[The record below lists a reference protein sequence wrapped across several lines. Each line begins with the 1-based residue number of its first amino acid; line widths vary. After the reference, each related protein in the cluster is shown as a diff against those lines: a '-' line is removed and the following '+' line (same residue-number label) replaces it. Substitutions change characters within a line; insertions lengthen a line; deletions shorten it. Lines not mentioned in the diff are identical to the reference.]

1 MLKLKNTPNPEFVQM
16 PNIAKVHRKRSKGG
30 SGIRNKYLPY
40 LLLLPVFTMIIVVVF
55 IPLLTTII
63 YSFQSYRLTNRE
75 EQATFIGLDNY
86 FTLFQDD
93 RFLSSLVT
101 SLIYIAG
108 SVVGMLILA
117 LITAQIANQT
127 FKGRSIFRATIL
139 LPWAV
144 APVVAAQAW
153 KFMFETDF
161 GIINHL
167 LTTLNLIERNI
178 PWLVSSEYA
187 MGSVIIT
194 NVWKTTPLLTLILVS
209 GLQTISKDLYESADM
224 DGASPLKKYYYITL
238 PLIKPFILMGLI
250 FTTLQTIN
258 VIDIIYV
265 MTGGGPGEAT
275 EIFTLYNYKVF
286 FQYLDFGLGGAMAV
300 IGVTVIGILIFIY
313 GRNMNK
319 QVNN

>member
-1 MLKLKNTPNPEFVQM
+1 MNAPNVSSRTSLTNVKPKRAKRKSSLK
-16 PNIAKVHRKRSKGG
+16 
-30 SGIRNKYLPY
+30 NKYLPY
-40 LLLLPVFTMIIVVVF
+40 LLLVPVFTMIIVVVF

-63 YSFQSYRLTNRE
+63 YSFQSYRLTNQE
-75 EQATFIGLDNY
+75 EKATFIGFDNY
-86 FTLFQDD
+86 VTLFQDE
-93 RFLSSLVT
+93 RFVSSLVT
-101 SLIYIAG
+101 SLIYIGG
-108 SVVGMLILA
+108 SVLGMLILA
-117 LITAQIANQT
+117 LITAQIANQA
-127 FKGRSIFRATIL
+127 FKGRSIFRSTIL

-161 GIINHL
+161 GIINHI
-167 LTTLNLIERNI
+167 LTSFGAIERNI
-178 PWLVSSEYA
+178 PWLVTADYA
-187 MGSVIIT
+187 MWSVILT
-194 NVWKTTPLLTLILVS
+194 NVWKTTPLLTLIIIS
-209 GLQTISKDLYESADM
+209 GLQTISRDLYESADM
-224 DGASPLKKYYYITL
+224 DGASPFKKYYYITL

-300 IGVTVIGILIFIY
+300 IGVTIIGILIFIY

-319 QVNN
+319 QVNH

>member
-1 MLKLKNTPNPEFVQM
+1 MNK
-16 PNIAKVHRKRSKGG
+16 
-30 SGIRNKYLPY
+30 KYLPY
-40 LLLLPVFTMIIVVVF
+40 LLLVPVFSMIIVVVL

-63 YSFQSYRLTNRE
+63 YSFQSYSLTNQE
-75 EQATFIGLDNY
+75 DQTTFIGLQNY
-86 FTLFQDD
+86 ITLFQSS
-93 RFLSSLVT
+93 RFISSLIT
-101 SLIYIAG
+101 SFIYIAG
-108 SVVGMLILA
+108 SVAGMLILG
-117 LITAQIANQT
+117 LITAQLANQA
-127 FKGRSIFRATIL
+127 FRGRSIFRATIL

-167 LTTLNLIERNI
+167 LTSIGLIERNI
-178 PWLVSSEYA
+178 PWLVSSDYA
-187 MGSVIIT
+187 MLGVITT
-194 NVWKTTPLLTLILVS
+194 NVWKTTPLLTLIIVS
-209 GLQTISKDLYESADM
+209 GLQTIPKDLYESADI
-224 DGASPLKKYYYITL
+224 DGANSIRKYFYITL
-238 PLIKPFILMGLI
+238 PLIKPFIIMGLI

-300 IGVTVIGILIFIY
+300 TGVTLISVLIFIY
-313 GRNMNK
+313 SRNMNK
-319 QVNN
+319 QVNT

>member
-1 MLKLKNTPNPEFVQM
+1 LKNAPNPELVNM
-16 PNIAKVHRKRSKGG
+16 TNIPNVHTKRSKGG
-30 SGIRNKYLPY
+30 SGLRNKYLPY
-40 LLLLPVFTMIIVVVF
+40 LLLVPVFTMIIVVVF

-75 EQATFIGLDNY
+75 EQATFIGLKNY

-93 RFLSSLVT
+93 RFISSLVT

-117 LITAQIANQT
+117 LITAQIANQA
-127 FKGRSIFRATIL
+127 FKGRSVFRSTIL

-153 KFMFETDF
+153 KCMFETDY
-161 GIINHL
+161 GIINHI
-167 LTTLNLIERNI
+167 LTSLGVIERNI
-178 PWLVSSEYA
+178 PWLVSSETA
-187 MGSVIIT
+187 MGSVILT
-194 NVWKTTPLLTLILVS
+194 NIWKTTPLLTLIIVS

-224 DGASPLKKYYYITL
+224 DGASPFKKYFYITL

-319 QVNN
+319 QINH

>member
-1 MLKLKNTPNPEFVQM
+1 MKNAQGLNVSKLSDASPLPV
-16 PNIAKVHRKRSKGG
+16 KRVKGG
-30 SGIRNKYLPY
+30 SLLRKKYFPY
-40 LLLLPVFTMIIVVVF
+40 LLLVPVFTMIIVVVF

-63 YSFQSYRLTNRE
+63 YSFQSYRLTNTE
-75 EQATFIGLDNY
+75 EKAKFIGLDNY
-86 FTLFQDD
+86 ITLFQDD
-93 RFLSSLVT
+93 RFIASLVT
-101 SLIYIAG
+101 SLIYIGG
-108 SVVGMLILA
+108 SVLGMLILA
-117 LITAQIANQT
+117 LITAQIANQA

-161 GIINHL
+161 GIINYI
-167 LTTLNLIERNI
+167 LTSLGLIKLNI

-187 MGSVIIT
+187 VYSVILT
-194 NVWKTTPLLTLILVS
+194 NVWKTTPLLTLIIVS

-224 DGASPLKKYYYITL
+224 DGASPFGKYYYITL

-265 MTGGGPGEAT
+265 MTGGGPGETT

-300 IGVTVIGILIFIY
+300 IGVTVIGILIFLY

>member
-1 MLKLKNTPNPEFVQM
+1 
-16 PNIAKVHRKRSKGG
+16 
-30 SGIRNKYLPY
+30 
-40 LLLLPVFTMIIVVVF
+40 MIIVVVF

-75 EQATFIGLDNY
+75 EQSKFIGLDNY
-86 FTLFQDD
+86 VALFHDN

-101 SLIYIAG
+101 SLIYIGG
-108 SVVGMLILA
+108 SVLGMLIIA
-117 LITAQIANQT
+117 LITAQIANQS
-127 FKGRSIFRATIL
+127 FRGRSIFRSTIL

-161 GIINHL
+161 GIINHI
-167 LTTLNLIERNI
+167 LTALGVIERNI
-178 PWLVSSEYA
+178 PWLVSSDFA
-187 MGSVIIT
+187 MGSVILT
-194 NVWKTTPLLTLILVS
+194 NIWKTTPLLTLIIVS
-209 GLQTISKDLYESADM
+209 GLQTISRELYESADI
-224 DGASPLKKYYYITL
+224 DGASSIRKYYYITL
-238 PLIKPFILMGLI
+238 PLIRPFILMGLI

-300 IGVTVIGILIFIY
+300 IGVTVIGLLILIY
-313 GRNMNK
+313 SRNMNK
-319 QVNN
+319 HVNM

>member
-1 MLKLKNTPNPEFVQM
+1 MNVPNVSRRSGLTNVNTKKVKTKSSLK
-16 PNIAKVHRKRSKGG
+16 
-30 SGIRNKYLPY
+30 NKYLPY
-40 LLLLPVFTMIIVVVF
+40 LLLTPVFTMIIVVVF
-55 IPLLTTII
+55 IPLLTTIF
-63 YSFQSYRLTNRE
+63 YSFQSYRLTNQE
-75 EQATFIGLDNY
+75 EKATFIGLDNY
-86 FTLFQDD
+86 ITLFQDD
-93 RFLSSLVT
+93 RFISSLVT

-108 SVVGMLILA
+108 SVLGMLVLA

-127 FKGRSIFRATIL
+127 FKGRSIFRSTIL

-161 GIINHL
+161 GIINHI
-167 LTTLNLIERNI
+167 LTSLGVIERNI
-178 PWLVSSEYA
+178 PWLVTSDYA
-187 MGSVIIT
+187 MGSVILT
-194 NVWKTTPLLTLILVS
+194 NVWKTTPLLTLIIIS
-209 GLQTISKDLYESADM
+209 GLQTISRDLYESADM
-224 DGASPLKKYYYITL
+224 DGASPFKKYYYITL

-300 IGVTVIGILIFIY
+300 IGVTIIGILIFIY

-319 QVNN
+319 QVNH

>member
-1 MLKLKNTPNPEFVQM
+1 MSVPNVSRRSGLTNAKAKRIKGRSSLK
-16 PNIAKVHRKRSKGG
+16 
-30 SGIRNKYLPY
+30 NKYLPY
-40 LLLLPVFTMIIVVVF
+40 LLLTPVFTMIIVVVF

-63 YSFQSYRLTNRE
+63 YSFQSYRLTNQE
-75 EQATFIGLDNY
+75 EKATFIGFDNY
-86 FTLFQDD
+86 LTLFQDE
-93 RFLSSLVT
+93 RFISSLMT

-108 SVVGMLILA
+108 SVLGMLILA
-117 LITAQIANQT
+117 LITAQIANQA
-127 FKGRSIFRATIL
+127 FKGRSIFRSTIL

-161 GIINHL
+161 GIINHI
-167 LTTLNLIERNI
+167 LTSIGAIERNI
-178 PWLVSSEYA
+178 PWLVTGDYA

-194 NVWKTTPLLTLILVS
+194 NVWKTTPLLTLIIIS

-224 DGASPLKKYYYITL
+224 DGASPFKKYYYITL

-300 IGVTVIGILIFIY
+300 IGVTIIGILIFIY

-319 QVNN
+319 QVNH